1 MIYEKPQKMA
11 FFRPRDSFVRK
22 VPLYLGSKLEYS
34 LTKLRKQGIPFNG
47 RETYKRG

>member
-1 MIYEKPQKMA
+1 MA

-22 VPLYLGSKLEYS
+22 VPLHLGSKLDFY
-34 LTKLRKQGIPFNG
+34 LTKLRKQEIPFNG